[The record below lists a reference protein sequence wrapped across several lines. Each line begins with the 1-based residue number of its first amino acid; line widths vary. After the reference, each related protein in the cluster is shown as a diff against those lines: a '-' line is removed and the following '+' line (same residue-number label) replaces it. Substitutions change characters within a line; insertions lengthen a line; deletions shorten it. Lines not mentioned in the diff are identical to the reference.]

1 MLYGRILAS
10 SSCRFTVGYGD
21 VGLNHII
28 WFDNKINGGN
38 KMQATYRDAGVDT
51 TGEEVALAG
60 LLNYV
65 RRSHALRRHG
75 SGALKL
81 DIGYFANVIEIGDR
95 GLAISTDGV
104 GTKILIAQMMNKYD
118 TVGIDC
124 VAMNVND
131 IICVGAEPLSML
143 DYIAVCSPNAELL
156 ADIGKGLLKGAELA
170 RITIAGGEIAQVRD
184 MLKGVRPNYEFDL
197 VGTAIGEVA
206 LDRIITGED
215 IGEHDAIIGLRSNG
229 IHSNG
234 LSLARHI
241 LAQQPDM
248 IDTHFPEL
256 GGRTL
261 GEELLVPTRIYVAEI
276 MDMLNANLDIK
287 ALVHITSGGLLN
299 LSRVQSTVG
308 FVIEDLP
315 DTPPIFSLLQQ
326 LGNIPKEEMY
336 RVYNMGIGFC
346 VVVPEREADAVIDIA
361 SRHGVD
367 AYMIGHTMIDRS
379 KRVIIK
385 PENLCSKADG
395 FVRC

>member
-1 MLYGRILAS
+1 
-10 SSCRFTVGYGD
+10 
-21 VGLNHII
+21 
-28 WFDNKINGGN
+28 
-38 KMQATYRDAGVDT
+38 MQSTYRDAGVDT
-51 TGEEVALAG
+51 AGEEAALAG
-60 LLNYV
+60 LLNYI
-65 RRSHALRRHG
+65 RQSHALRQGG
-75 SGALKL
+75 SGTLKL
-81 DIGYFANVIEIGDR
+81 DIGYFANVIELGDR

-104 GTKILIAQMMNKYD
+104 GTKILIAQLMNRYD

-131 IICVGAEPLSML
+131 ILCVGAEPLSML
-143 DYIAVCSPNAELL
+143 DYIAVCSPNAELI

-170 RITIAGGEIAQVRD
+170 RITIAGGEIAQLRD
-184 MLKGVRPNYEFDL
+184 MLKGVRQNYEFDL
-197 VGTAIGEVA
+197 VGTAIGEVP
-206 LDRIITGED
+206 LDRIITGDD
-215 IGEHDAIIGLRSNG
+215 IGEHDAIIGLRSSG

-234 LSLARHI
+234 LSLARYI
-241 LAQQPDM
+241 LAQQPDK
-248 IDTHFPEL
+248 IYTCFSEL

-299 LSRVQSTVG
+299 LSRVQSATG
-308 FVIEDLP
+308 FVIEELP
-315 DTPPIFSLLQQ
+315 EPLPIFTLLQR
-326 LGNIPKEEMY
+326 LGNIPVEEMY
-336 RVYNMGIGFC
+336 SVYNMGIGFC

-367 AYMIGHTMIDRS
+367 AYRIGHTVVDQA

-385 PENLCSKADG
+385 PENLCSQDDG